1 VSDTAEGRFLAIV
14 TVDPTARAV
23 LERAPSLGL
32 DDRWL
37 TLVER
42 VIVVVHVFR
51 GGGNPIGPSL
61 AAG

>member
-1 VSDTAEGRFLAIV
+1 VSDGAEGRFLAIV
-14 TVDPTARAV
+14 TADPTVRAV

-32 DDRWL
+32 DDWWL

-42 VIVVVHVFR
+42 VTVVLRVLR

>member
-14 TVDPTARAV
+14 TADPTVRAV
-23 LERAPSLGL
+23 LEQAPPLGL

-37 TLVER
+37 PLVER
-42 VIVVVHVFR
+42 VIVVVRVLR